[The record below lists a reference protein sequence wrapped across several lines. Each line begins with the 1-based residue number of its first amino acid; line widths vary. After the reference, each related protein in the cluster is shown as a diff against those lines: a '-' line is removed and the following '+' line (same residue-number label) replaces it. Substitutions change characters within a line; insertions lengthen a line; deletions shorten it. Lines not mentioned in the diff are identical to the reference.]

1 MIGFVRKN
9 LLYVAWTVALLS
21 MLGSLYFSEVLKYP
35 PCVLCWYQ
43 RIFMYPLVPI
53 IAVAIIKKTS
63 DLRWYILP
71 LSIAGALIAV
81 YHNLLY
87 YKLLPESIKPCVQG
101 ISCTTKFIEWYGF
114 VTIPFL
120 SFVAFLAISLSVFFY
135 INSKKT

>member
-1 MIGFVRKN
+1 
-9 LLYVAWTVALLS
+9 
-21 MLGSLYFSEVLKYP
+21 
-35 PCVLCWYQ
+35 
-43 RIFMYPLVPI
+43 MYPLVPI